1 MELNAIL
8 CNHAEVQNN
17 MLYLA
22 GGGIDRVFIPQGV
35 AGPWSIGVSLGITL
49 IVPWTQTN
57 QQHSLTVTLV
67 DADEEPVKVP
77 TGPEA
82 AEPLRANMQ
91 FNLGRPPTLE
101 IGEGQ
106 TVSLA
111 VNFPGLPM
119 PKLGSYF
126 FVISVDGSDLKR
138 LGYRLTAQPGM
149 TINSGPS
156 GLPRVP

>member
-1 MELNAIL
+1 
-8 CNHAEVQNN
+8 
-17 MLYLA
+17 
-22 GGGIDRVFIPQGV
+22 
-35 AGPWSIGVSLGITL
+35 
-49 IVPWTQTN
+49 
-57 QQHSLTVTLV
+57 
-67 DADEEPVKVP
+67 
-77 TGPEA
+77 
-82 AEPLRANMQ
+82 MQ

-119 PKLGSYF
+119 PRLGRFF
-126 FVISVDGSDLKR
+126 FVISVDGTELKR
-138 LGYRLTAQPGM
+138 LGYRVTTQSGM